1 MARWATCLILPVA
14 LSLTFAAFV
23 FGVHRQQ
30 DGETATLD
38 EENFRDPES
47 DDLWGGNPGDLSE
60 TTVKPFSLKVDTPQI
75 NKTKKRYSFPLIA
88 LKSAKFKYR
97 LFSSILLVSTLDG
110 TLSALDVNKNGDTLW
125 KLETS
130 PGAMLSSSISKVEM
144 RSRGRWV
151 RLIPSLDGSLYKF
164 DGDSIDPLPVS
175 ADSLLHSSYQVSDDL
190 LITGLLL
197 EEFV

>member
-38 EENFRDPES
+38 EENFRDPEG

-88 LKSAKFKYR
+88 LN
-97 LFSSILLVSTLDG
+97 T
-110 TLSALDVNKNGDTLW
+110 N
-125 KLETS
+125 
-130 PGAMLSSSISKVEM
+130 
-144 RSRGRWV
+144 
-151 RLIPSLDGSLYKF
+151 
-164 DGDSIDPLPVS
+164 
-175 ADSLLHSSYQVSDDL
+175 
-190 LITGLLL
+190 
-197 EEFV
+197 